1 MKLKKGNIAPDFQ
14 IEDVLGNQI
23 DLKKMQGK
31 KFYIS
36 FLRNVNCPLCSL
48 HVLKISKQAEYLK
61 SLGLVIFV
69 FYESDKI
76 VFKHSEFFKTNV
88 LNENRFSVV
97 SDQKRV
103 VYNLFGTEI
112 SPEKCDLTLLKN
124 AGRFET
130 VAEANKLGIT
140 GNGIDAGTNPD
151 AIPADFLIDENF
163 VMQYVHYGNDAGDN
177 IQLKLVE
184 KFVLNEQF

>member
-14 IEDVLGNQI
+14 VEDLLDNQI
-23 DLKKMQGK
+23 DFKKLKGK
-31 KFYIS
+31 KIYIS
-36 FLRNVNCPLCSL
+36 FLRNTNCPLCSL

-76 VFKHSEFFKTNV
+76 TFKYSEFFKTNV
-88 LNENRFSVV
+88 LDENRFSVI
-97 SDQKRV
+97 SDPKRTI
-103 VYNLFGTEI
+103 YDLFGAEI
-112 SPEKCDLTLLKN
+112 SPEKSTLEALKN
-124 AGRFET
+124 ASRFAT
-130 VAEANKLGIT
+130 VEEATKLGIT
-140 GNGIDAGTNPD
+140 GNGIEAGTNPD

-163 VMQYVHYGNDAGDN
+163 VIQYAHYGNDAGDN

-184 KFVLNEQF
+184 KFALNEQV